1 MTVIYFVVSL
11 FSFDRISLNDILD
24 PELNAYSVSQYEH
37 LSGQP
42 VNLIKCVG
50 KPDLEVSPCI
60 E

>member
-37 LSGQP
+37 LRGQP
-42 VNLIKCVG
+42 VNLIKYVG

>member
-1 MTVIYFVVSL
+1 MKFFILYKEKLLDQVCQH
-11 FSFDRISLNDILD
+11 ILD